1 MSFFI
6 RILLLITLAIAFMMA
21 TGCSSLKFK
30 NVVKTGATTAVTYAI
45 AGPIPAV
52 ANLATSVAVDEVLPE
67 EPKIDQIETKE
78 QSEAY
83 IADSLFMNAL
93 YGFIAFLLIT
103 NVLTPML
110 TRKWGYNEAKNK
122 YRRRHDD
129 DKQV

>member
-52 ANLATSVAVDEVLPE
+52 ANLATSVVVDEVLPE
-67 EPKIDQIETKE
+67 EKNVDDIETKE
-78 QSEAY
+78 QAVAY
-83 IADSLFMNAL
+83 VADSLFMYAL

-103 NVLTPML
+103 NVLTPIL

-122 YRRRHDD
+122 YRRTTDE
-129 DKQV
+129 